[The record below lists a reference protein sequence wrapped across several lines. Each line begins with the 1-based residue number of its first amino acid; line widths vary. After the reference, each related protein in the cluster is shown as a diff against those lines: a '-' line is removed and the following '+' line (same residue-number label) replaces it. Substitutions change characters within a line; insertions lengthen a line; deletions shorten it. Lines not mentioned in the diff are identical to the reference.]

1 MAQAK
6 RVSSAIAP
14 LRIGGVQNDPQN
26 SRAHLHRRLPGCR
39 GNPRHHMSPNYAEP
53 TARAG

>member
-14 LRIGGVQNDPQN
+14 LRIGGVQKIHKT
-26 SRAHLHRRLPGCR
+26 HLRTHTVLCPA
-39 GNPRHHMSPNYAEP
+39 AEAILA
-53 TARAG
+53 TA

>member
-26 SRAHLHRRLPGCR
+26 SRAHSDRRLPA
-39 GNPRHHMSPNYAEP
+39 AEAILA
-53 TARAG
+53 TT